1 MKPSNILTG
10 FAGFYLFMVL
20 LKDGTLPQL
29 VTNAATTVSTF
40 AKGIR
45 PITNV
50 G

>member
-1 MKPSNILTG
+1 MKPSSLLTG
-10 FAGFYLFMVL
+10 FAAFYLGMVL
-20 LKDGTLPQL
+20 LKDGTIPTLIN
-29 VTNAATTVSTF
+29 NAATTASTF